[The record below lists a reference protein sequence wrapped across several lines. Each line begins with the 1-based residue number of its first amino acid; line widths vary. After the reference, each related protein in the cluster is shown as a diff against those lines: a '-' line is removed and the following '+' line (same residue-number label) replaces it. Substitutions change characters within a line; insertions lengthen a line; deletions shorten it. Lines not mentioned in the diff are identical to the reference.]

1 MHSNKKMV
9 TLFAVM
15 SLFIAIL
22 FLIPKN
28 EASADV
34 NANAPQVHV
43 KHHKKAIHHKK
54 MASVIAKT
62 NHKIKKHHKKSH
74 KKRAR
79 IISVNNVKRAQP
91 GTRLH
96 KRLSRGNAAAKAW
109 IAMRESSGS
118 YTASNG
124 TCYGKY
130 QLLLSYYHGD
140 LSHKNQE
147 RTANR
152 YVRGRYGSWT
162 AAKAFW
168 QAHHWY

>member
-1 MHSNKKMV
+1 MHSNKKIV
-9 TLFAVM
+9 TLFTVM

-22 FLIPKN
+22 FLMPKN

-34 NANAPQVHV
+34 NPNAPQTHI
-43 KHHKKAIHHKK
+43 KHHKKGTRRKK
-54 MASVIAKT
+54 SAQVIARS
-62 NHKIKKHHKKSH
+62 NHKIKKHHKKSV
-74 KKRAR
+74 RFV
-79 IISVNNVKRAQP
+79 SVNNVKRTKP
-91 GTRLH
+91 KTRLH
-96 KRLSRGNAAAKAW
+96 KRLSRSNAAAKAW

-152 YVRGRYGSWT
+152 YVRGRYGSWKS
-162 AAKAFW
+162 AKSFW